1 MIKLN
6 KTKTAIACLAL
17 SCAAWSGPAYAQ
29 STATG
34 ILQLVQQ
41 GDFDGARAALAKTPH
56 GDIDEL
62 FLEAQILTRQGQP
75 AEAVKIYR
83 AILAVQPGQIEIRQ
97 ILAQTLFQMGDF
109 EAARFHFRELLES
122 DRREGFKQQYAA
134 ALRQIEQN
142 TPSGVSASFAIVP
155 STNINRGTTNTYV
168 QPGDPTS
175 GTISD
180 SGKETSG
187 VGLQIGVSGYYKIPR
202 AQGGLYTLTASATQV
217 LYDDA
222 VYNVFQPTLAVRFE
236 NGNEAGIWSWE
247 VFARRTYRR
256 DTREPSSTT
265 ISNSSANSYGVA
277 LSGRRALSGPNILSF
292 STVLQH
298 TEYDSP
304 KTPNHRSLQVQS
316 GPSATFKLGLQRN
329 LNNTTAINGGIGLGR
344 GLPKSDSFKYR
355 SASIDAGVSK
365 TWKGGW
371 ATYVG
376 AETGLRWY
384 DADFGFTG
392 MKRNDRYLTLTASV
406 LNSTLS
412 WNGFSPRV
420 TCSWQTNSSNIGFY
434 DYDATE
440 CNVLMTRGF

>member
-1 MIKLN
+1 M
-6 KTKTAIACLAL
+6 TKTAKLKGVLASAAL
-17 SCAAWSGPAYAQ
+17 LGAICATPIHAQ
-29 STATG
+29 STASG
-34 ILQLVQQ
+34 ILELVQQ

-56 GDIDEL
+56 GDVDEL
-62 FLEAQILTRQGQP
+62 FLEAQILTAQGLP
-75 AEAVKIYR
+75 GEAVKIYR
-83 AILAVQPGQIEIRQ
+83 ALLAVQPGQIQIRQ
-97 ILAQTLFQMGDF
+97 ILAQTLFLMGDYA
-109 EAARFHFRELLES
+109 AARFHFRELLES
-122 DRREGFKQQYAA
+122 DRREGVTQQYAN
-134 ALRQIEQN
+134 ALRQIEQR

-155 STNINRGTTNTYV
+155 STNINRGTTNTYI
-168 QPGDPTS
+168 QSDDPTS

-187 VGLQIGVSGYYKIPR
+187 IGMQIGVSGFYKIPR

-217 LYDDA
+217 LYSETI
-222 VYNVFQPTLAVRFE
+222 YNVFQPTLAIRFE

-256 DTREPSSTT
+256 DTIEPNAINPT
-265 ISNSSANSYGVA
+265 NRSANSFG
-277 LSGRRALSGPNILSF
+277 LSFSGRRALGGANILTY
-292 STVLQH
+292 STLLQH
-298 TEYDSP
+298 TEYDGP
-304 KTPNHRSLQVQS
+304 KEPNYKSLEVQS

-329 LNNTTAINGGIGLGR
+329 LNNTTALNGGITLGR
-344 GLPKSDSFKYR
+344 GLPKAVSFKYR
-355 SASIDAGVSK
+355 TAGIDVGVSK

-420 TCSWQTNSSNIGFY
+420 SP
-434 DYDATE
+434 E
-440 CNVLMTRGF
+440 EVVV